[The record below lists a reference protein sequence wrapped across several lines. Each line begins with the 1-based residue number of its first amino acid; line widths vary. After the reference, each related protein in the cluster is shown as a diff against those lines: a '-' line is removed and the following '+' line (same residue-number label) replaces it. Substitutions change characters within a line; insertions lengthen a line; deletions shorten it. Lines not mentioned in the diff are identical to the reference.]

1 MKEENKKPY
10 YRDMPKTPEILRVWS
25 FVIGQEQDMKKNTKT
40 EAEKKHLNRVAQ
52 LGCIVCTNLMM
63 GRTPAEIHHLRDGQ
77 GVSQRSSH
85 FRVIPL
91 CSIHHRT
98 GGYGVAF
105 HAGEKAFEEKY
116 GTELELL
123 EQVNELLELLED

>member
-10 YRDMPKTPEILRVWS
+10 YREMPETPEILRVWS
-25 FVIGQEQDMKKNTKT
+25 FVVGQEQNMKKTKT
-40 EAEKKHLNRVAQ
+40 EAEKTHLNRVAQ
-52 LGCIVCTNLMM
+52 LGCIVCNNLMM

-77 GVSQRSSH
+77 GVSQRSNH

-91 CSIHHRT
+91 CPTHHRT

-123 EQVNELLELLED
+123 EQVNSLLELLD